1 LRQYE
6 RLRLLSAKIT
16 VDSIAW
22 CAGAAQIGLIY
33 GFTSGLVLV
42 AVAAAVC
49 QAIIG
54 LRLELY
60 KGRWRYGA
68 YDEVGA
74 LGIVVACG
82 AVAATLMNIAVGRS
96 VPAPAILAAAAV
108 ALICMLA
115 ARYFHRRVPR
125 SRASANSETPQTRVL
140 VIGAGWGGEQ
150 SVEAMLRDEHSPY
163 LPVALL
169 DDNPRVAH
177 RRLDGVPVVGTL
189 ADLSGAVARYAIDMV
204 LIAIPSA
211 DGELIRRIAKTA
223 LQLGVDVRVLPPVAE
238 LFARPVVVDDIRPV
252 VEADLLG
259 RKEINTDIESIANYL
274 TGKRVL
280 VTGAGGSIGSELCR
294 QLWRLG
300 VEELIML
307 DRDESA
313 LHAVQLS
320 LEGRALLDSK
330 NIVLCDLRDS
340 ARVWDVLSE
349 HRPHVVF
356 HAAALKHLP
365 LLEMHPG
372 EAVKTNIWGT
382 VHLLEAACAIGVERL
397 VNISTDKAA
406 DPISVLGYSKRITE
420 RLTAGVA
427 ANASGTYLSVRFGNV
442 LGSRGSVLTTFRAQ
456 VAAGGPLTVTDPDV
470 TRFFMTVEEAVQL
483 VIQAG
488 AIGRRGE
495 ALVLDMG
502 SPVRIAEVARH
513 LAAAAERPIEI
524 VYTGLRHGEKL
535 HEVLFGQDEL
545 DVRPLHP
552 FISHVPVPPLGVEDV
567 KALDGL
573 RRNEEI
579 ISAMSHVAAGFAS
592 ADIELDLRDDR
603 SELDLRDDRSAPQTA
618 EHV

>member
-1 LRQYE
+1 L
-6 RLRLLSAKIT
+6 
-16 VDSIAW
+16 VG
-22 CAGAAQIGLIY
+22 GAA
-33 GFTSGLVLV
+33 
-42 AVAAAVC
+42 AAA
-49 QAIIG
+49 QAITGTG
-54 LRLELY
+54 LGLY

-68 YDEVGA
+68 YDEAGTLATVVGF
-74 LGIVVACG
+74 G
-82 AVAATLMNIAVGRS
+82 AVAAMLTNLGVGSSAPTLS
-96 VPAPAILAAAAV
+96 ILAAAAI

-115 ARYFHRRVPR
+115 ARYVHRLTPR
-125 SRASANSETPQTRVL
+125 HRTVRQSAVSRSRVL
-140 VIGAGWGGEQ
+140 VVGAGWGGEQ
-150 SVEAMLRDEHSPY
+150 AVEAMLRADDSPY
-163 LPVALL
+163 LPVAIL

-177 RRLDGVPVVGTL
+177 RRLSGVPVVGTL
-189 ADLSGAVARYAIDMV
+189 ADLRPGVSRYAIDMV

-211 DGELIRRIAKTA
+211 DGELIRGIAKTA

-252 VEADLLG
+252 VESDLLG

-313 LHAVQLS
+313 LHGVQLS

-330 NIVLCDLRDS
+330 NIVLCDLRDA
-340 ARVWDVLSE
+340 ARVWDVMAE

-365 LLEMHPG
+365 LLQMHPA
-372 EAVKTNIWGT
+372 EAVKTNVWGT
-382 VHLLEAACAIGVERL
+382 IHVLEAACAIGVERL

-427 ANASGTYLSVRFGNV
+427 AHASGTFLSVRFGNV

-456 VAAGGPLTVTDPDV
+456 VAAGGPVTVTDPDV

-488 AIGRRGE
+488 AIGRKGE

-502 SPVRIAEVARH
+502 TPVRIAEVARH
-513 LAAAAERPIEI
+513 LAASSDRPIEI
-524 VYTGLRHGEKL
+524 VYTGLREGEKL
-535 HEVLFGQDEL
+535 HEALFGEGEVDE
-545 DVRPLHP
+545 RPIHP
-552 FISHVPVPPLGVEDV
+552 EISHVLVSPLAVGDV

-573 RRNEEI
+573 RGTEEVI
-579 ISAMSHVAAGFAS
+579 EGLREMVAGVAS
-592 ADIELDLRDDR
+592 SDIEIDLR
-603 SELDLRDDRSAPQTA
+603 EDRSAEQAA